1 MIFICY
7 NNYHQKRMEVTPLNH
22 RARWTTSEFNQ
33 LIREINNGYSFDKI
47 ANIHERTVGAIKYKL
62 IRWAIDMAEEDQSLT
77 MEQLCKI
84 SKLNRDDLMYGFEKL
99 KFDYEYLIDNEN
111 TEEKEKENDDE
122 YEPEDEPEDE
132 NDDDLII
139 SVLRGMNS
147 KINVIAFLTL
157 VLSLELGIRYGIH
170 YWKKN

>member
-1 MIFICY
+1 
-7 NNYHQKRMEVTPLNH
+7 MEVTPLNH

-47 ANIHERTVGAIKYKL
+47 ATIHERTVGAIKYKL
-62 IRWAIDMAEEDQSLT
+62 IRWAIDMAEEDQSLS

-84 SKLNRDDLMYGFEKL
+84 TKLNRDDLMYGFEKL
-99 KFDYEYLIDNEN
+99 KFDYEYLINNEN
-111 TEEKEKENDDE
+111 TEEKEEEDDD
-122 YEPEDEPEDE
+122 YEPEDDE
-132 NDDDLII
+132 NEENNDDLMI

-147 KINVIAFLTL
+147 KINVITFLAL

-170 YWKKN
+170 YWKKS

>member
-62 IRWAIDMAEEDQSLT
+62 IRWAIDIAEEDQTVSL
-77 MEQLCKI
+77 EQLCKTT
-84 SKLNRDDLMYGFEKL
+84 KLNRDDLMYGFEKL

-111 TEEKEKENDDE
+111 TEEKEEDDE
-122 YEPEDEPEDE
+122 YEPEDENEE
-132 NDDDLII
+132 NDNDLMI

>member
-1 MIFICY
+1 MIFINY

-47 ANIHERTVGAIKYKL
+47 ATIHERTVGAIKYKL
-62 IRWAIDMAEEDQSLT
+62 IRWAIDMAEEDQLLT
-77 MEQLCKI
+77 LEQLCKTT
-84 SKLNRDDLMYGFEKL
+84 SLNRDDLLYGFEKL
-99 KFDYEYLIDNEN
+99 KFDYEYLIENEN
-111 TEEKEKENDDE
+111 NLEKEEDETVDEEYEEANDD
-122 YEPEDEPEDE
+122 
-132 NDDDLII
+132 LMI

-147 KINVIAFLTL
+147 KINVITFLAL